1 MAPLHKKLRSPI
13 EKSLRNRCFFCLRMS
28 EEQSHNSRSKVLF
41 DLEKIATENFMVFF
55 HNIDEMLAVSENLA
69 KSFLE

>member
-1 MAPLHKKLRSPI
+1 MALLHKKLRSPI
-13 EKSLRNRCFFCLRMS
+13 EKSLSNRGFFCLRMS
-28 EEQSHNSRSKVLF
+28 EEQSHNSRNKVLF
-41 DLEKIATENFMVFF
+41 DLEKIATENFVVFF

>member
-55 HNIDEMLAVSENLA
+55 II
-69 KSFLE
+69 

>member
-1 MAPLHKKLRSPI
+1 MALLHKKLRSPI
-13 EKSLRNRCFFCLRMS
+13 EKSLSNRGFFFLRMS

-41 DLEKIATENFMVFF
+41 DLEKIATENFVVFF

-69 KSFLE
+69 KSFLQ